1 MIPEAKAAY
10 DRCVEHQ
17 LRPMLIETTCE
28 ALPWVVFKFPSIRDL
43 SEYTKQASV
52 VGPLQA
58 SIGLFASMVQGL
70 PAGAT
75 TESILSTKP
84 MVVMRAVQ
92 AVLRDLGL
100 DARAEKKSP

>member
-1 MIPEAKAAY
+1 
-10 DRCVEHQ
+10 
-17 LRPMLIETTCE
+17 MLIETTCE

-58 SIGLFASMVQGL
+58 SVGLFVSMAQGL
-70 PAGAT
+70 PAGTT